1 MMQPRLSEFASC
13 RKAGPLLP
21 GKKYTSAD
29 QRHPTRRWQHGQ
41 NACTHTCAHAQTHTH
56 TGDCYKLGSVANG
69 ICSYSD
75 ESKVQTLWTGM
86 DMCRTGGE
94 KGRLEETHFGMRT
107 NMRPTVKL
115 LEMMPPAQVKAPRG
129 QILIYYFNECILF
142 RARGTSR

>member
-1 MMQPRLSEFASC
+1 MQAVERQVRSSLARNTRL
-13 RKAGPLLP
+13 
-21 GKKYTSAD
+21 
-29 QRHPTRRWQHGQ
+29 QTRGTQHGGGSTDRMH
-41 NACTHTCAHAQTHTH
+41 AHTRVLRHKHTH